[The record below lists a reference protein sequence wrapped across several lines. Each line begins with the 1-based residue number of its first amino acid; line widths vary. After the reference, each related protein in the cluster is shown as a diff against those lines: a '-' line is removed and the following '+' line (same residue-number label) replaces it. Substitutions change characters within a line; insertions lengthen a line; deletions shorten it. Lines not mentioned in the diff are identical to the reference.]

1 MNGVPPVPSQAAVP
15 PWKAEPEAPKP
26 VAGAAV
32 LVVDPKPPVAP
43 PNPVPVVEAPNPVV
57 GLAAPKSPPPVF
69 VFALAPKPVPV
80 ADEPNPVL
88 APPKPVLVGVL

>member
-32 LVVDPKPPVAP
+32 LVAVDPKPPVAP
-43 PNPVPVVEAPNPVV
+43 PNPVPVPEAPNPVV
-57 GLAAPKSPPPVF
+57 GLAAPKSPPLVF
-69 VFALAPKPVPV
+69 VLAPNPVPV

-88 APPKPVLVGVL
+88 APPKLVLVGVL